1 MRYPAL
7 AAAADVYGLFTV
19 SLKENKLTSR
29 IKPGLL
35 GLSGSLRK
43 GSYNT
48 AILAAL
54 AEVVVN
60 EATLE
65 LFPLNDVPLYDQD
78 TDTETPPA
86 AIGRLRAA
94 IARADGVVIASPEYN
109 AGMSGVLK
117 NALDWISR
125 PYGKSRLTGKPVL
138 TITSSPATTGGA
150 RAQAQLNETLTAIA
164 AQIVLRPQA
173 VIGSVHSKMTAGRFT
188 DASSL
193 QFLRDG
199 VADLLRDV
207 VRLGAAIRQ
216 ES

>member
-1 MRYPAL
+1 MPLMTIA
-7 AAAADVYGLFTV
+7 
-19 SLKENKLTSR
+19 
-29 IKPGLL
+29 IKPRLL

-54 AEVVVN
+54 AEIVVT

-65 LFPLNDVPLYDQD
+65 LFPLNDVPPYDQD
-78 TDTETPPA
+78 ADTETPPA
-86 AIGRLRAA
+86 VIGRVRAA
-94 IARADGVVIASPEYN
+94 VAAADGIVIASPEYN
-109 AGMSGVLK
+109 AGMSGVIK

-173 VIGSVHSKMTAGRFT
+173 VIGGVHSKMTAGRFT
-188 DASSL
+188 DAKSL
-193 QFLRDG
+193 QFLKEG
-199 VADLLRDV
+199 VGDLLRDIE
-207 VRLGAAIRQ
+207 RFGSAIRQ

>member
-1 MRYPAL
+1 MA
-7 AAAADVYGLFTV
+7 VQ
-19 SLKENKLTSR
+19 
-29 IKPGLL
+29 IKPRLL

-43 GSYNT
+43 GSYNS

-54 AEVVVN
+54 AEIVVG
-60 EATLE
+60 EASLD

-78 TDTETPPA
+78 SDTEAPPA
-86 AIGRLRAA
+86 VVVRLRAA
-94 IARADGVVIASPEYN
+94 VASADGVIIASPEYN

-125 PYGKSRLTGKPVL
+125 PYGKSTLTGKPVL
-138 TITSSPATTGGA
+138 TLTSSPASTGGA

-173 VIGSVHSKMTAGRFT
+173 VIGSVHSKMTGGKFT
-188 DASSL
+188 DTKAL
-193 QFLRDG
+193 HFLKEG
-199 VADLLRDV
+199 VADLLRDIA
-207 VRLGAAIRQ
+207 RLGSAVHQ